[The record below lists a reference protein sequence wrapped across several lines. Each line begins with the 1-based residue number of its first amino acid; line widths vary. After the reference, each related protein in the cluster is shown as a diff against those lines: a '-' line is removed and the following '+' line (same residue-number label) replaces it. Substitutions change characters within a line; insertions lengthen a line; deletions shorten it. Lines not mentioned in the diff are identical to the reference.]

1 MKVCLKRSHP
11 PLACRTAVHY
21 NPSVSG
27 WFPHGSLLVNA
38 ICLVVDRLHAGFLG
52 AYGNTWIETPV
63 FDRLAA
69 ESFVFDQMLVDSP
82 QLGPLYRSYWQGL
95 HALAPAVENRPTLP
109 AMLRE
114 AGVSSVLVTD
124 ERAVIE
130 HPLAIEFDDFL
141 QIDPPW
147 QSVMAAEGAYEETH
161 LARCFLQIIDWVQ
174 AAKGPFFLW
183 CHLGSLGTTW
193 DAPPECRERY
203 WDESDPP
210 LLATADVPDRML
222 KAGFDPDEL
231 LVYTQAYAGQIALL
245 DTCLGGFLEV
255 LDEHPAAH
263 KTMLMLAAARG
274 FPMGEHL
281 RLGPCDGALHGEL
294 VHVPLLWRF
303 PDRLGAMGRSQV
315 LVEPADLWATLL
327 DCWRIAG
334 VAPSPTGSSLMPLVR
349 EEAVA
354 ARQRLVLA
362 GPGPERA
369 IRTPAW
375 YLRKAEPPEL
385 YAKPDDLWEVN
396 DVAVRCQEVV
406 DCLLDAA
413 DQFEQAIFSGNLAG
427 LPPLNDVLVEGF
439 E

>member
-1 MKVCLKRSHP
+1 M
-11 PLACRTAVHY
+11 
-21 NPSVSG
+21 
-27 WFPHGSLLVNA
+27 NA
-38 ICLVVDRLHAGFLG
+38 ICLVLDRLHSAFLG
-52 AYGNTWIETPV
+52 SYGNTWIETPA

-82 QLGPLYRSYWQGL
+82 RLGPLYRSFWQGW
-95 HALAPAVENRPTLP
+95 HALAPAVDHGYMVPDRPTLP

-114 AGVSSVLVTD
+114 AGVNCTLLTD
-124 ERAVIE
+124 ERTLIE
-130 HPLAIEFDDFL
+130 HPLAIEFDDCI

-147 QSVMAAEGAYEETH
+147 QSQMAAEGAYEETH

-174 AAKGPFFLW
+174 TAKRPFFLW

-222 KAGFDPDEL
+222 QAGFDPDEL

-255 LDEHPAAH
+255 LEDHPAAH
-263 KTMLMLAAARG
+263 KTLLALTAARG

-281 RLGPCDGALHGEL
+281 RLGPCDEALYGEL

-303 PDRLGAMGRSQV
+303 PDRLGATARSQA
-315 LVEPADLWATLL
+315 LVEPSDLWATLL
-327 DCWRIAG
+327 DYWRIAG
-334 VAPSPTGSSLMPLVR
+334 APPSATGASLMPLVR
-349 EEAVA
+349 EEPVGT
-354 ARQRLVLA
+354 RGTGYPRDRLVVA
-362 GPGPERA
+362 GAGQERA

-385 YAKPDDLWEVN
+385 YAKPDNLWEVN

-413 DQFEQAIFSGNLAG
+413 DQYEQAIYSGTVAN
-427 LPPLNDVLVEGF
+427 LPPLGDVLVEGL

>member
-1 MKVCLKRSHP
+1 
-11 PLACRTAVHY
+11 
-21 NPSVSG
+21 
-27 WFPHGSLLVNA
+27 VNA
-38 ICLVVDRLHAGFLG
+38 ICLVIDRLHHGFLG
-52 AYGNTWIETPV
+52 AYGNTWIETPA
-63 FDRLAA
+63 FDGLAA
-69 ESFVFDQMLVDSP
+69 ESFVFDQMLVDAP
-82 QLGPLYRSYWQGL
+82 RLGPLYRSYWQGW
-95 HALAPAVENRPTLP
+95 HALAPAVDDRPTLP

-114 AGVSSVLVTD
+114 AGVNCTLLTD
-124 ERAVIE
+124 ERALIE
-130 HPLAIEFDDFL
+130 HPLAIEFDDCI

-147 QSVMAAEGAYEETH
+147 QSQMAAEGAYEETH

-174 AAKGPFFLW
+174 TAKRPYFLW

-222 KAGFDPDEL
+222 KPGFDPDEL
-231 LVYTQAYAGQIALL
+231 LVHTQAYAGQIALL

-255 LDEHPAAH
+255 LDERSAAQ
-263 KTMLMLAAARG
+263 KTLLALTAARG

-281 RLGPCDGALHGEL
+281 RLGPCDEALHGEL
-294 VHVPLLWRF
+294 VHVPLLLRF
-303 PDRLGAMGRSQV
+303 SDRLGATARSQA

-327 DCWRIAG
+327 DSWRIQGAP
-334 VAPSPTGSSLMPLVR
+334 PSPTGVSLMPLVR
-349 EEAVA
+349 EEHVA
-354 ARQRLVLA
+354 TRDRLVVA
-362 GPGPERA
+362 GAGQERA

-375 YLRKAEPPEL
+375 YLRKAEPPEM

-413 DQFEQAIFSGNLAG
+413 DQFEQAIYSGNVAE
-427 LPPLNDVLVEGF
+427 LPPLSDVLVQGLG
-439 E
+439 

>member
-1 MKVCLKRSHP
+1 
-11 PLACRTAVHY
+11 
-21 NPSVSG
+21 
-27 WFPHGSLLVNA
+27 VNA
-38 ICLVVDRLHAGFLG
+38 ICLVIDRLHTGFLG
-52 AYGNTWIETPV
+52 AYGNTWIETPA

-69 ESFVFDQMLVDSP
+69 ESFIFDQVLVDST
-82 QLGPLYRSYWQGL
+82 QLGPLYRSLWQGW

-114 AGVSSVLVTD
+114 AGVNSTLMTD
-124 ERAVIE
+124 ERTVIE
-130 HPLAIEFDDFL
+130 HPLAIDFDDCI

-147 QSVMAAEGAYEETH
+147 QSQMAAEGAYEETH

-174 AAKGPFFLW
+174 TAKRPFFLW

-193 DAPPECRERY
+193 DAPLECRERY

-255 LDEHPAAH
+255 LEDHPAAH
-263 KTMLMLAAARG
+263 KTMLALTAARG
-274 FPMGEHL
+274 FPLGEHL
-281 RLGPCDGALHGEL
+281 RLGPCDEALHGEL
-294 VHVPLLWRF
+294 VHVPLLLRF
-303 PDRLGAMGRSQV
+303 PDHLGAMGHSQA
-315 LVEPADLWATLL
+315 LVEPSDLWSTWL
-327 DCWRIAG
+327 DRWRITG
-334 VAPSPTGSSLMPLVR
+334 PPSPTGSSLMPLVR
-349 EEAVA
+349 EETVA
-354 ARQRLVLA
+354 ARERLVVA
-362 GPGPERA
+362 GPGQERA

-375 YLRKAEPPEL
+375 YLRKREPPEL

-413 DQFEQAIFSGNLAG
+413 DQFEQAIYSGTVAD
-427 LPPLNDVLVEGF
+427 LPPLSDVLVEGF

>member
-1 MKVCLKRSHP
+1 M
-11 PLACRTAVHY
+11 
-21 NPSVSG
+21 
-27 WFPHGSLLVNA
+27 NA
-38 ICLVVDRLHAGFLG
+38 ICLVIDRLHRGFLG
-52 AYGNTWIETPV
+52 PYGNTWIETPA

-82 QLGPLYRSYWQGL
+82 RLGPLYRSFWQGW
-95 HALAPAVENRPTLP
+95 HALAPAVGERPALP
-109 AMLRE
+109 GLLRE
-114 AGVSSVLVTD
+114 AGVHCTLLTD
-124 ERAVIE
+124 DRTVVE
-130 HPLAIEFDDFL
+130 HPLAIEFDNCI

-147 QSVMAAEGAYEETH
+147 QSQMAAEGAYEETH

-174 AAKGPFFLW
+174 TAKRPFFLW

-193 DAPPECRERY
+193 DAPLECRERY

-231 LVYTQAYAGQIALL
+231 LVYTQAYAGQVALL

-255 LDEHPAAH
+255 LAEHPAAH
-263 KTMLMLAAARG
+263 KTVLAVTATRG

-281 RLGPCDGALHGEL
+281 RLGPCDEALHGEL
-294 VHVPLLWRF
+294 VHVPLLLRF
-303 PDRLGAMGRSQV
+303 PDRLGATARSQA
-315 LVEPADLWATLL
+315 LAEPADLWATLL

-334 VAPSPTGSSLMPLVR
+334 VPPSPTGVSLLPLVH
-349 EEAVA
+349 EQPVA
-354 ARQRLVLA
+354 ARDRLVVS

-406 DCLLDAA
+406 ECLLDAA
-413 DQFEQAIFSGNLAG
+413 DQYEQAIYSGNVAD
-427 LPPLNDVLVEGF
+427 LPPLSGVLVEGL

>member
-1 MKVCLKRSHP
+1 
-11 PLACRTAVHY
+11 
-21 NPSVSG
+21 
-27 WFPHGSLLVNA
+27 VNA
-38 ICLVVDRLHAGFLG
+38 ICLVFDRLHSGFLG
-52 AYGNTWIETPV
+52 AYGNTWIETPA

-69 ESFVFDQMLVDSP
+69 ESFVFDQMLIDSP
-82 QLGPLYRSYWQGL
+82 RLGLLYRSFWQGS
-95 HALAPAVENRPTLP
+95 HALAPAAENRPALP

-114 AGVSSVLVTD
+114 AGVNSTFLTD
-124 ERAVIE
+124 ERTLVE
-130 HPLAIEFDDFL
+130 HPLAIEFDDCI

-147 QSVMAAEGAYEETH
+147 QSQMAAEGAYEETH

-174 AAKGPFFLW
+174 TAKRPFFLW

-203 WDESDPP
+203 WGESDPP

-231 LVYTQAYAGQIALL
+231 LIYTQAYAGQIALL

-255 LDEHPAAH
+255 LDEHPSAH
-263 KTMLMLAAARG
+263 KTLLALTAARG

-281 RLGPCDGALHGEL
+281 RLGPCDEALHGEL
-294 VHVPLLWRF
+294 VHVPLLLRF
-303 PDRLGAMGRSQV
+303 PDRLGATARSQA

-327 DCWRIAG
+327 DRWRIAD
-334 VAPSPTGSSLMPLVR
+334 APPSPTGFSLMPLVR
-349 EEAVA
+349 EEPIAT
-354 ARQRLVLA
+354 RDRLVVA
-362 GPGPERA
+362 GPGQERA

-375 YLRKAEPPEL
+375 YLRKVEPPEL

-396 DVAVRCQEVV
+396 NVSNRCQEVV
-406 DCLLDAA
+406 DCLLDAE
-413 DQFEQAIFSGNLAG
+413 DQFEQAIYSGNVRD
-427 LPPLNDVLVEGF
+427 LPPLSNVLVEGL

>member
-1 MKVCLKRSHP
+1 M
-11 PLACRTAVHY
+11 
-21 NPSVSG
+21 
-27 WFPHGSLLVNA
+27 NA
-38 ICLVVDRLHAGFLG
+38 ICLVIDRLHQGFLG
-52 AYGNTWIETPV
+52 AYGNTWIETPAI
-63 FDRLAA
+63 DRLAA

-82 QLGPLYRSYWQGL
+82 QLGPLYRSFWQGW
-95 HALAPAVENRPTLP
+95 HALAPAAGHACTVPDRPALP
-109 AMLRE
+109 ALLRE
-114 AGVSSVLVTD
+114 AGVNCTLLSD
-124 ERAVIE
+124 DRAVIE
-130 HPLAIEFDDFL
+130 HPLAIEFDDCI

-147 QSVMAAEGAYEETH
+147 QSQMAAEGAYEETH

-174 AAKGPFFLW
+174 TRAKGTHGRRPFFLW

-222 KAGFDPDEL
+222 QAGFDPDEL

-245 DTCLGGFLEV
+245 DTCLGGFLDV

-263 KTMLMLAAARG
+263 KTLLALTASRG

-281 RLGPCDGALHGEL
+281 RLGPCDEALHGEL
-294 VHVPLLWRF
+294 VHVPLALRF
-303 PDRLGAMGRSQV
+303 PAGIAGDRLGATARSQA

-327 DCWRIAG
+327 DYWRIA
-334 VAPSPTGSSLMPLVR
+334 AAPPSPTGVSLLPLVR
-349 EEAVA
+349 EEPVA
-354 ARQRLVLA
+354 TRDRLVVA
-362 GPGPERA
+362 GPGQERA

-396 DVAVRCQEVV
+396 DVAVRCQDVV

-413 DQFEQAIFSGNLAG
+413 DQFEQAIYSGNVAD
-427 LPPLNDVLVEGF
+427 LPPLSDVLIEGL